1 MPSEPKL
8 RTLELTEFER
18 IVPRGVQKQTWTV
31 CLDGRWVCAMK
42 VPGAEVVQHPGQ
54 AGVVWQRC
62 IRVQLQPGAQLRST
76 TESPQAAKRQD
87 VFSIM
92 TIDARSPTRVQRLEF
107 RVTAKGTLDR
117 SKPT

>member
-1 MPSEPKL
+1 MPTEPNL

-42 VPGAEVVQHPGQ
+42 VPGAEVVPHNGQ

-62 IRVQLQPGAQLRST
+62 VRVQLQPGAQLRST
-76 TESPQAAKRQD
+76 TESPQSVKRQD
-87 VFSIM
+87 VFSI
-92 TIDARSPTRVQRLEF
+92 ISVDARSATRVQRLEF
-107 RVTAKGTLDR
+107 RVTATGTLER
-117 SKPT
+117 SKTL